1 MESLYAEI
9 KKEIDEGRPDAAID
23 LVEQQLSLHEGDAQL
38 HYLRGCAYMKKS
50 DWKGALESLQRSE
63 QLAPNGPAAEARQML
78 SDILN
83 FYNKDMYN
91 P

>member
-9 KKEIDEGRPDAAID
+9 KKEIDEGHPNVAIS
-23 LVEQQLSLHEGDAQL
+23 LIEQQLQRHESDARL

-50 DWKGALESLQRSE
+50 DWKSALDSLLRSE
-63 QLAPNGPAAEARQML
+63 QLDSNSPAAEARQML

-83 FYNKDMYN
+83 FYYKDMYN